1 MKLDLHILFNQ
12 VHMDNE
18 LTEKKRKRKKRELL
32 NYRHFKQKIYAKS
45 LLTLTNTS

>member
-12 VHMDNE
+12 VHMNNE
-18 LTEKKRKRKKRELL
+18 LTGKKKELL

>member
-18 LTEKKRKRKKRELL
+18 LTGKKKGIT
-32 NYRHFKQKIYAKS
+32 KIYVCVY
-45 LLTLTNTS
+45 LYIR

>member
-18 LTEKKRKRKKRELL
+18 LTGKGGKKKEKKKRGITDIL
-32 NYRHFKQKIYAKS
+32 N
-45 LLTLTNTS
+45 

>member
-18 LTEKKRKRKKRELL
+18 LTKKKKKKEEIL

>member
-18 LTEKKRKRKKRELL
+18 KKRKGITELQT
-32 NYRHFKQKIYAKS
+32 F
-45 LLTLTNTS
+45 

>member
-18 LTEKKRKRKKRELL
+18 LTGKKKRKKKDGITELET
-32 NYRHFKQKIYAKS
+32 F
-45 LLTLTNTS
+45 

>member
-18 LTEKKRKRKKRELL
+18 LTGKKKGTTELQT
-32 NYRHFKQKIYAKS
+32 F
-45 LLTLTNTS
+45 

>member
-18 LTEKKRKRKKRELL
+18 LTQKKKKVITELQT
-32 NYRHFKQKIYAKS
+32 F
-45 LLTLTNTS
+45 